1 MKKKEGIII
10 GWHDKKNIGDE
21 ATLYCLLKILKMN
34 LNLNKIYVLNNQ
46 NDVKF
51 KLDYFKGIFSKNKYI
66 NYFIKFFLLKFYIK
80 KSDIIVF
87 GAGGI
92 FQSIWS
98 IDKKNK
104 YLNYAN
110 KNANIIGL
118 GVSLEV
124 SKYLKQTNL
133 RKKVLKFFK
142 KFDLLVVRDLKS
154 FIFLKQYNLENVFL
168 EKDVAH
174 LLPHFIKN
182 KKKYELKKTISI
194 SFRDWHDNPS
204 KTGILLDKLSK
215 LIYDIVKKYDF
226 EKINLIPFSY
236 DRSSLNDIDDLILI
250 KDKLIRF
257 EKKFEKKI
265 FIYDKVQNFKK
276 VYNLINNSDLVVG
289 VRLHSQIFSLIND
302 VPFLAF
308 SYNEKIINYL
318 EDKKKNKFYLLEADT
333 KFNRKAIYRFLNKN
347 LYLKRKINKTNFNI
361 FKKIFSDIK

>member
-21 ATLYCLLKILKMN
+21 ATLYCLLKILKIN

-46 NDVKF
+46 NDVNF
-51 KLDYFKGIFSKNKYI
+51 KLNYLQGIFSKNKYI
-66 NYFIKFFLLKFYIK
+66 NYFIRFFLLKFYIK

-87 GAGGI
+87 GAGNT

-98 IDKKNK
+98 IKKKNN
-104 YLNYAN
+104 YLKYAN
-110 KNANIIGL
+110 KNAKIFAL

-124 SKYLKQTNL
+124 SKYEKDANLK
-133 RKKVLKFFK
+133 KKVLNLLNKLN
-142 KFDLLVVRDLKS
+142 LLVVRDRKS
-154 FIFLKQYNLENVFL
+154 FSFLKKYNVENIYY

-174 LLPHFIKN
+174 LLPNFIKT
-182 KKKYELKKTISI
+182 KKKNLKKTISI
-194 SFRDWHDNPS
+194 SFRDWHDNPRN
-204 KTGILLDKLSK
+204 TGILLDKLSK

-236 DRSSLNDIDDLILI
+236 DRSTLNDVDDLILI
-250 KDKLIRF
+250 KDKLIKF

-265 FIYDKVQNFKK
+265 FIYDKVQNFKTI
-276 VYNLINNSDLVVG
+276 YSLINNSDLVIG
-289 VRLHSQIFSLIND
+289 LRLHSQIFSLIND
-302 VPFLAF
+302 IPFLAF
-308 SYNEKIINYL
+308 SYNEKVINYL

-347 LYLKRKINKTNFNI
+347 LFLKRKINKSNLNI
-361 FKKIFSDIK
+361 FKKIFSDVK